1 MSNHIVNFTALAT
14 TSLRRDAL
22 SIAEAAYDA
31 IDTREVIA
39 KNCHLDDAVLSIAGQ
54 TYNLDAYEH
63 VYLIGFGKASCT
75 AISKLE
81 GILEHQV
88 TDGVVI
94 DKSPGVCQTVKVY
107 QGAHPLPSPQNV
119 EFSSKVTDIA
129 INATEND
136 LVIVVASGGGSSLL
150 CWPLSECEQGNKLY
164 QAFLSTGGSIT
175 ELNTLR
181 KHISSVKGGGL
192 AKLLY
197 PATVVALVFSD
208 VPGDRYDEVASG
220 PTYKDSST
228 IADAEAIL
236 AKYNITET
244 FEFIETPKEDIYF
257 EKVTNI
263 PLVSNTHAVEGMKE
277 KAEALGYK
285 TIVVSTEEYREA
297 SVVLEDMKNHLA
309 PKTAVLLAGEPSVV
323 VTKPG
328 DKGGRNEYA
337 AAKALVMIKPNQVCI
352 PFASDGIDNKSDAA
366 GAIIDSLVLEKA
378 NREGID
384 ISTYIEE
391 GSYDDLCKDLGVQ
404 IITGPTGSNVSD
416 CILLLQGEEETASE
430 VVVSDVFA
438 ECIADSRNVPTL
450 RVTVTG
456 SDGSKGMF
464 SVPSGASTG
473 IHEAHELRDDG
484 TSHGGVTKA
493 CELINTEI
501 VNAIRG
507 VSLFSQEEVDSLM
520 IKLDGTETKL
530 RLGGNSLI
538 GVSVALAK
546 AAASSKKV
554 PVWKYLHDVYF
565 SDRQLEFPR
574 LYANLINGG
583 KHASTALAFQEYHVV
598 PKTKIP
604 SEALQI
610 IQTIQDALKSHAE
623 HRFGVLSVGDE
634 GGYALPYTDVIAP
647 LTLLKEVVEE
657 LGLQEQVDF
666 ALDVASSSFYDVDAQ
681 VYRIDNV
688 PYSSETLTKLYET
701 IAGRFPMVSVEDP
714 FNEDAFDD
722 FAQLKRSVTFLRV
735 GDDLTTTSKSRLEKA
750 ITLDS
755 VDALIIKPN
764 QIGTLTET
772 IETMR
777 FAFKNNIKTIVSHRS
792 GETMD
797 DFIADLAYA
806 SGSFGIKAGA
816 RGPKEREAKY
826 TRLLAINEEV
836 K

>member
-1 MSNHIVNFTALAT
+1 
-14 TSLRRDAL
+14 
-22 SIAEAAYDA
+22 
-31 IDTREVIA
+31 
-39 KNCHLDDAVLSIAGQ
+39 
-54 TYNLDAYEH
+54 
-63 VYLIGFGKASCT
+63 
-75 AISKLE
+75 
-81 GILEHQV
+81 
-88 TDGVVI
+88 
-94 DKSPGVCQTVKVY
+94 
-107 QGAHPLPSPQNV
+107 
-119 EFSSKVTDIA
+119 
-129 INATEND
+129 
-136 LVIVVASGGGSSLL
+136 VIV
-150 CWPLSECEQGNKLY
+150 
-164 QAFLSTGGSIT
+164 
-175 ELNTLR
+175 
-181 KHISSVKGGGL
+181 
-192 AKLLY
+192 
-197 PATVVALVFSD
+197 
-208 VPGDRYDEVASG
+208 
-220 PTYKDSST
+220 
-228 IADAEAIL
+228 
-236 AKYNITET
+236 
-244 FEFIETPKEDIYF
+244 
-257 EKVTNI
+257 
-263 PLVSNTHAVEGMKE
+263 
-277 KAEALGYK
+277 
-285 TIVVSTEEYREA
+285 
-297 SVVLEDMKNHLA
+297 
-309 PKTAVLLAGEPSVV
+309 
-323 VTKPG
+323 TKQG

-337 AAKALVMIKPNQVCI
+337 AAKAIEIIQKNQVCI
-352 PFASDGIDNKSDAA
+352 SFASDGIDNKSESA

-384 ISTYIEE
+384 ISMYIRE

-416 CILLLQGEEETASE
+416 CILLLQGEEEVTPE

-438 ECIADSRNVPTL
+438 ESIADSRNIPTL
-450 RVTVTG
+450 RVTVIG

-501 VNAIRG
+501 VNAIQG
-507 VSLFSQEEVDSLM
+507 ISLFAQKEVDM
-520 IKLDGTETKL
+520 VMRNLDGTETKS

-538 GVSVALAK
+538 GVSIALAK

-610 IQTIQDALKSHAE
+610 IQTIQEALKSHAE

-735 GDDLTTTSKSRLEKA
+735 GDDLTTTNKSRLEQA
-750 ITLDS
+750 IRLDS

-772 IETMR
+772 IETMLC
-777 FAFKNNIKTIVSHRS
+777 AFNNGIKTIVSHRS

-826 TRLLAINEEV
+826 TRLLAINEEI